1 MSVFSHFTKI
11 AVVLAMSILMSVPAR
26 AEIISTSEYVM
37 IMDFDNGDVLFEK
50 NADEPMK
57 PASMAKIMTVY
68 LLFDRLKNGGL
79 SMDDTFLVSE
89 KAWKKGGSR
98 TFLEPGSQV
107 KVSDLLRGIIVQS
120 GNDAA
125 IVVAEGLAGSEDA
138 FAERMTEKAAELGM
152 SNTVFGNS
160 TGWPDQVTTTTARDL
175 AILARAL
182 ITEFPEYY
190 GIFKET
196 GFTYNNI
203 TQGNRNPLIFG
214 SDRADGLKTGHTEA
228 SGYGLVG
235 SAMRDD
241 QRMILV
247 VNGLNSSTERKNES
261 IRLMD
266 LAFRMFTRYE
276 LVNQGDVL
284 GYASVWMGERGIVPL
299 TVSEDVVKVL
309 SRSSADS
316 VTTTTDWPS
325 SVSAPIAKG
334 QELGQISL
342 NIDGKIYHYPLV
354 AAEAVEDLAFY
365 RYPGAYLHYLIFGME
380 TKAVGK

>member
-1 MSVFSHFTKI
+1 MSLRSYFTKYL
-11 AVVLAMSILMSVPAR
+11 VVLVLSVMMTVSAK
-26 AEIISTSEYVM
+26 AEIVSPSEYVM

-50 NADEPMK
+50 NADEAMK
-57 PASMAKIMTVY
+57 PASMAKMMTVY
-68 LLFDRLKNGGL
+68 LLLDRLRNGGL
-79 SMDDTFLVSE
+79 TMDDTFLVSE

-152 SNTVFGNS
+152 RNTVFGNS
-160 TGWPDQVTTTTARDL
+160 TGWPDTVTTTTARDL

-182 ITEFPEYY
+182 IAEFPEQY

-203 TQGNRNPLIFG
+203 TQSNRNPLIYSSEG
-214 SDRADGLKTGHTEA
+214 ADGLKTGHTEA

-235 SAMRDD
+235 SAMRGD

-247 VNGLNSSTERKNES
+247 VNGLSSSKERKNES

-266 LAFRMFTRYE
+266 LAFRMFNRYE

-284 GYASVWMGERGIVPL
+284 GYGSVWMGERGIVPL
-299 TVSEDVVKVL
+299 TVSDDISKVL
-309 SRSSADS
+309 SKASADT
-316 VTTTTDWPS
+316 VTTQTDWPS
-325 SVSAPIAKG
+325 SISAPIAKG
-334 QELGQISL
+334 QELGQLTL
-342 NIDGKIYHYPLV
+342 NIDGKMHHYPLV

-380 TKAVGK
+380 TKAVSK

>member
-1 MSVFSHFTKI
+1 MSLYSHLTKFFF
-11 AVVLAMSILMSVPAR
+11 VLALSVMMTMPAR
-26 AEIISTSEYVM
+26 AEIVSPSEYVM

-50 NADEPMK
+50 NADEAMK

-68 LLFDRLKNGGL
+68 LLLDRLKNGGL
-79 SMDDTFLVSE
+79 TMDDTFLVSE

-107 KVSDLLRGIIVQS
+107 KVGDLLRGIIVQS

-125 IVVAEGLAGSEDA
+125 IVVAEGLAGSEEA
-138 FAERMTEKAAELGM
+138 FAERMTEKAKELGM

-160 TGWPDQVTTTTARDL
+160 TGWPDEITTTTARDL

-182 ITEFPEYY
+182 ITDFPEYY

-203 TQGNRNPLIFG
+203 TQSNRNPLVFG
-214 SDRADGLKTGHTEA
+214 SEGADGLKTGHTEA

-235 SAMRDD
+235 SAKRGE

-247 VNGLNSSTERKNES
+247 VNGLNSSKERKNES

-284 GYASVWMGERGIVPL
+284 GYASVWMGERGVVPL
-299 TVSEDVVKVL
+299 TVSDDISKVL
-309 SRSSADS
+309 SKASADT
-316 VTTTTDWPS
+316 VTTQTDWPS

-334 QELGQISL
+334 QELGQVTL
-342 NIDGKIYHYPLV
+342 NIDGKMYHYPLV
-354 AAEAVEDLAFY
+354 AAESVEDLAFY

-380 TKAVGK
+380 TKAVSK

>member
-1 MSVFSHFTKI
+1 MYLISYLTKYF
-11 AVVLAMSILMSVPAR
+11 VVLALSMMVAVSAR
-26 AEIISTSEYVM
+26 AEIMSPSKYVM
-37 IMDFDNGDVLFEK
+37 IMDYDNGDVLFEK
-50 NADEPMK
+50 NADEAMK
-57 PASMAKIMTVY
+57 PASMAKMMTVY
-68 LLFDRLKNGGL
+68 LLLDRLKNGGL
-79 SMDDTFLVSE
+79 TMDDTFLVSE

-107 KVSDLLRGIIVQS
+107 KVSDLLRGIIIQS

-125 IVVAEGLAGSEDA
+125 IVVAEGLAGSEEA

-160 TGWPDQVTTTTARDL
+160 TGWPDTVTTTTARDL

-182 ITEFPEYY
+182 ISEFPEQYV
-190 GIFKET
+190 IFKET

-203 TQGNRNPLIFG
+203 TQSNRNPLIYSSEG
-214 SDRADGLKTGHTEA
+214 ADGLKTGHTEA

-235 SAMRDD
+235 SAIRGD
-241 QRMILV
+241 QRMIIV
-247 VNGLNSSTERKNES
+247 VNGLSSSKERKNES

-266 LAFRMFTRYE
+266 LAFRMFNRYE

-284 GYASVWMGERGIVPL
+284 GYASVWMGEKGVVPL
-299 TVSEDVVKVL
+299 TVSNDINRVL
-309 SRSSADS
+309 SKASADT
-316 VTTTTDWPS
+316 VTTQTDWPS

-334 QELGQISL
+334 QELGQLTL
-342 NIDGKIYHYPLV
+342 NIDGKMHHYPLV
-354 AAEAVEDLAFY
+354 AAEAVEDLSFY

-380 TKAVGK
+380 TKAVSK

>member
-1 MSVFSHFTKI
+1 MSLYSHLTKFFF
-11 AVVLAMSILMSVPAR
+11 VLALSVMMTMPAR
-26 AEIISTSEYVM
+26 AEIVSPSEYVM

-50 NADEPMK
+50 NADEAMK

-68 LLFDRLKNGGL
+68 LLLDRLKNGSL
-79 SMDDTFLVSE
+79 TMDDTFLVSE

-107 KVSDLLRGIIVQS
+107 KVGDLLRGIIVQS

-125 IVVAEGLAGSEDA
+125 IVVAEGLAGSEEA
-138 FAERMTEKAAELGM
+138 FAERMTEKAKELGM

-160 TGWPDQVTTTTARDL
+160 TGWPDEITTTTARDL

-182 ITEFPEYY
+182 ITDFPEYY

-203 TQGNRNPLIFG
+203 TQSNRNPLVFG
-214 SDRADGLKTGHTEA
+214 SEGADGLKTGHTEA

-235 SAMRDD
+235 SAKRGE

-247 VNGLNSSTERKNES
+247 VNGLNSSKERKNES

-284 GYASVWMGERGIVPL
+284 GYASVWMGERGVVPL
-299 TVSEDVVKVL
+299 TVSDDISKVL
-309 SRSSADS
+309 SKASADT
-316 VTTTTDWPS
+316 VTTKTDWPS

-334 QELGQISL
+334 QELGQVTL
-342 NIDGKIYHYPLV
+342 NIDGKMYHYPLV

-380 TKAVGK
+380 TKAVSK

>member
-11 AVVLAMSILMSVPAR
+11 AVVLAMSMLMSVSAR
-26 AEIISTSEYVM
+26 AEIMSTSEYVM

-50 NADEPMK
+50 NADAPMK

-175 AILARAL
+175 AILARDL

-247 VNGLNSSTERKNES
+247 VNGLNSSKERKNES

-299 TVSEDVVKVL
+299 TVSEDVIKVL
-309 SRSSADS
+309 SRTSADS

>member
-11 AVVLAMSILMSVPAR
+11 AVVLAMSMLMSVPAR

-214 SDRADGLKTGHTEA
+214 SDGADGLKTGHTEA

-247 VNGLNSSTERKNES
+247 VNGLNSSKERKNES

>member
-1 MSVFSHFTKI
+1 MSLYSHLTKFFF
-11 AVVLAMSILMSVPAR
+11 VLALSVMMTVPAR
-26 AEIISTSEYVM
+26 AEIVSPSEYVM

-50 NADEPMK
+50 NADEAMK

-68 LLFDRLKNGGL
+68 LLLDRLKNGGL
-79 SMDDTFLVSE
+79 TMDDTFLVSE

-107 KVSDLLRGIIVQS
+107 KVGDLLRGIIVQS

-125 IVVAEGLAGSEDA
+125 IVVAEGLAGSEEA
-138 FAERMTEKAAELGM
+138 FAERMTEKAKELGM

-160 TGWPDQVTTTTARDL
+160 TGWPDEITTTTARDL

-182 ITEFPEYY
+182 ITDFPEYY

-203 TQGNRNPLIFG
+203 TQSNRNPLVFG
-214 SDRADGLKTGHTEA
+214 SEGADGLKTGHTEA

-235 SAMRDD
+235 SAKRGE

-247 VNGLNSSTERKNES
+247 VNGLNSSKERKNES

-284 GYASVWMGERGIVPL
+284 GYASVWMGERGVVPL
-299 TVSEDVVKVL
+299 TVSDDISKVL
-309 SRSSADS
+309 SKASADT
-316 VTTTTDWPS
+316 VTTQTDWPS

-334 QELGQISL
+334 QELGQVTL
-342 NIDGKIYHYPLV
+342 NIDGKMYHYPLV

-380 TKAVGK
+380 TKAVSK

>member
-1 MSVFSHFTKI
+1 MSLYSHLTKFFF
-11 AVVLAMSILMSVPAR
+11 VLALSVMMTVPAR
-26 AEIISTSEYVM
+26 AEIVSSSEYVM

-50 NADEPMK
+50 NADEAMK

-68 LLFDRLKNGGL
+68 LLLDRLKNGGL
-79 SMDDTFLVSE
+79 TMDDTFLVSE

-107 KVSDLLRGIIVQS
+107 KVGDLLRGIIVQS

-125 IVVAEGLAGSEDA
+125 IVVAEGLAGSEEA
-138 FAERMTEKAAELGM
+138 FAERMTENAKELGM

-160 TGWPDQVTTTTARDL
+160 TGWPDEITTTTARDL

-182 ITEFPEYY
+182 ITDFPEYY

-203 TQGNRNPLIFG
+203 TQSNRNPLVFG
-214 SDRADGLKTGHTEA
+214 SEGADGLKTGHTEA

-235 SAMRDD
+235 SAKRGE

-247 VNGLNSSTERKNES
+247 VNGLNSSKERKNES

-284 GYASVWMGERGIVPL
+284 GYASVWMGERGVVPL
-299 TVSEDVVKVL
+299 TVSDDISKVL
-309 SRSSADS
+309 SKASADT
-316 VTTTTDWPS
+316 VTTQTDWPS

-334 QELGQISL
+334 QELGQVTL
-342 NIDGKIYHYPLV
+342 NIDGKMYHYPLV

-380 TKAVGK
+380 TKAVSK

>member
-214 SDRADGLKTGHTEA
+214 SDGADGLKTGHTEA

-247 VNGLNSSTERKNES
+247 VNGLNSSKERKNES

>member
-11 AVVLAMSILMSVPAR
+11 AVVLAMSMLMSVSAR
-26 AEIISTSEYVM
+26 AEIMSTSEYVM

-50 NADEPMK
+50 NADAPMK

-247 VNGLNSSTERKNES
+247 VNGLNSSKERKNES

-299 TVSEDVVKVL
+299 TVSEDVIKVL
-309 SRSSADS
+309 SRTSADS

>member
-1 MSVFSHFTKI
+1 MSLYSHLTKFFF
-11 AVVLAMSILMSVPAR
+11 VLALSVMMTMPAR
-26 AEIISTSEYVM
+26 AEIVSPSEYVM

-50 NADEPMK
+50 NADEAMK

-68 LLFDRLKNGGL
+68 LLLDRLKNGGL
-79 SMDDTFLVSE
+79 TMDDTFLVSE

-107 KVSDLLRGIIVQS
+107 KVGDLLRGIIVQS

-125 IVVAEGLAGSEDA
+125 IVVAEGLAGSEEA
-138 FAERMTEKAAELGM
+138 FAERMTEKAKELGM

-160 TGWPDQVTTTTARDL
+160 TGWPDEITTTTARDL

-182 ITEFPEYY
+182 ITDFPEYY

-203 TQGNRNPLIFG
+203 TQSNRNPLVFG
-214 SDRADGLKTGHTEA
+214 SEGADGLKTGHTEA

-235 SAMRDD
+235 SAKRGE

-247 VNGLNSSTERKNES
+247 VNGLNSSKERKNES

-284 GYASVWMGERGIVPL
+284 GYASVWMGERGVVPL
-299 TVSEDVVKVL
+299 TVSDDISKVL
-309 SRSSADS
+309 SKASADT
-316 VTTTTDWPS
+316 VTTQTDWPS

-334 QELGQISL
+334 QELGQVTL
-342 NIDGKIYHYPLV
+342 NIDGKMYHYPLV

-380 TKAVGK
+380 TKAVSK

>member
-1 MSVFSHFTKI
+1 MSLYSHLTKFFF
-11 AVVLAMSILMSVPAR
+11 VLALSVMMTVPAR
-26 AEIISTSEYVM
+26 AEIVSPSEYVM

-50 NADEPMK
+50 NADEAMK

-68 LLFDRLKNGGL
+68 LLLDRLKNGGL
-79 SMDDTFLVSE
+79 TMDDTFLVSE

-107 KVSDLLRGIIVQS
+107 KVGDLLRGIIVQS

-125 IVVAEGLAGSEDA
+125 IVVAEGLAGSEEA
-138 FAERMTEKAAELGM
+138 FAERMTENAKELGM

-160 TGWPDQVTTTTARDL
+160 TGWPDEITTTTARDL

-182 ITEFPEYY
+182 ITDFPEYY

-203 TQGNRNPLIFG
+203 TQSNRNPLVFG
-214 SDRADGLKTGHTEA
+214 SEGADGLKTGHTEA

-235 SAMRDD
+235 SAKRGE

-247 VNGLNSSTERKNES
+247 VNGLNSSKERKNES

-284 GYASVWMGERGIVPL
+284 GYASVWMGERGVVPL
-299 TVSEDVVKVL
+299 TVSDDISKVL
-309 SRSSADS
+309 SKASADT
-316 VTTTTDWPS
+316 VTTQTDWPS

-334 QELGQISL
+334 QELGQVTL
-342 NIDGKIYHYPLV
+342 NIDGKMYHYPLV

-380 TKAVGK
+380 TKAVSK